1 MKKIHFQKRELKIVN
16 QKKKTM
22 KKIIISMI
30 MIMKMKIRKNLQKK
44 KERKI
49 M

>member
-1 MKKIHFQKRELKIVN
+1 MKKIHFQKRDLKIVN

>member
-1 MKKIHFQKRELKIVN
+1 MKKIHFQKRDLKITN
-16 QKKKTM
+16 QKKKKTM
-22 KKIIISMI
+22 KKIIMTII
-30 MIMKMKIRKNLQKK
+30 MIMKLRKNLQKR